1 MSPCDLS
8 PILLYGVNSSNG
20 ANGTNGANSANSANG
35 ANVLMVPMVS
45 ILPAHK
51 LCLMGEGLSAP
62 FPQSLC
68 DEYRTDDDKRDREYL
83 AHIEQ
88 HASLESLLVLLC
100 QLYEESEGED
110 IEQYQPEIESGACQ
124 RARLCLAVDTI
135 DYQREQG
142 IGYGLIELSGMAW
155 QHVHSLEYEC
165 PGHGCRL
172 TDYLGVHQVSETYA
186 A

>member
-8 PILLYGVNSSNG
+8 PILLYGVNSANG
-20 ANGTNGANSANSANG
+20 ANGTNSANG
-35 ANVLMVPMVS
+35 ANVLIVP

-68 DEYRTDDDKRDREYL
+68 DEYRTDYDKRDREYL

-142 IGYGLIELSGMAW
+142 IGYGLIELSGMTW

>member
-8 PILLYGVNSSNG
+8 PILLYGVNSANG

-68 DEYRTDDDKRDREYL
+68 DEYRTDDDKRDR
-83 AHIEQ
+83 
-88 HASLESLLVLLC
+88 
-100 QLYEESEGED
+100 
-110 IEQYQPEIESGACQ
+110 
-124 RARLCLAVDTI
+124 
-135 DYQREQG
+135 
-142 IGYGLIELSGMAW
+142 
-155 QHVHSLEYEC
+155 
-165 PGHGCRL
+165 
-172 TDYLGVHQVSETYA
+172 
-186 A
+186 